1 MVLSGLAAQTAAG
14 MGAHPS
20 PESLVTLCCLSWLLV
35 AQAGLGCAEPLAGDG
50 AAPPSPVGCTG
61 LGSALQDGTGST
73 GRGSREGAAGGEHA
87 AAGPC
92 SVQMLLGLTSP
103 QAKAV
108 TALTLLAL
116 EVLKPVS
123 ACELKNPIISH
134 RNTLKYGN

>member
-1 MVLSGLAAQTAAG
+1 MQSPWQVMVQHL
-14 MGAHPS
+14 HP
-20 PESLVTLCCLSWLLV
+20 LWD
-35 AQAGLGCAEPLAGDG
+35 AE
-50 AAPPSPVGCTG
+50 G